1 MNVWVWILT
10 YCIGIKFDVVTFFWS
25 CLKLNWRILIKKS
38 RNLARQVRINCKSE
52 NAICQEI
59 KSPRSANRI
68 PALQEPVKTVN
79 HFLKFK
85 LVKLKISQY
94 FCWGNWWNWSLNA
107 KFTIHNL
114 KIGIVF
120 QQKLVARRNFRNPR
134 GGKAQTG
141 VWIFAS

>member
-10 YCIGIKFDVVTFFWS
+10 YCIGIKFNVVTFVWS

-52 NAICQEI
+52 NAICPEI

-68 PALQEPVKTVN
+68 PALQEPVKTAN

-85 LVKLKISQY
+85 HYEIENFTILLLKKLVI
-94 FCWGNWWNWSLNA
+94 WRLNA
-107 KFTIHNL
+107 KFTIHYL

-120 QQKLVARRNFRNPR
+120 KQKLVARRNLR
-134 GGKAQTG
+134 KSTG
-141 VWIFAS
+141 WKST